1 MFFHRCLLHDLLETH
16 VEPTLNMDSI
26 SGLIHFSRSLCGLLN
41 NLLQRG
47 GHMPVRSPVSLL
59 LALLWLPLNSMAVP
73 GAWMPEA
80 RMIANVIVE
89 GDAGGTALL
98 VISGGVPADFIP
110 PACNSIYNTLDLS
123 TSKGRGQFVVALSA
137 YMAGRP
143 VKLALSC
150 IGSRPLVTHILL

>member
-1 MFFHRCLLHDLLETH
+1 MNST
-16 VEPTLNMDSI
+16 
-26 SGLIHFSRSLCGLLN
+26 SGLIRFLCSICRSSNSSLRKGIHLLA
-41 NLLQRG
+41 G
-47 GHMPVRSPVSLL
+47 SPVPLL
-59 LALLWLPLNSMAVP
+59 LGFLCLPVNSMAAP
-73 GAWMPEA
+73 GAWMPQA
-80 RMIANVIVE
+80 RMIENIIVE

-98 VISGGVPADFIP
+98 IISGGVPEDFIP

-123 TSKGRGQFVVALSA
+123 TSKGRGQLAVALSA